1 MTPGLHKAGTMTPGL
16 HTATPQFFFLLFDP
30 TFRFGESE
38 SGGCL
43 GRKPV
48 SSLENRSKIYGNRPA
63 REQAM
68 FAILHYSGSYLIA
81 NQHPC
86 MFQTYFEEEEAMGC
100 RRSSIYGLVSS
111 FPARL
116 LQ

>member
-16 HTATPQFFFLLFDP
+16 HTATPQFFFFLLSTP
-30 TFRFGESE
+30 TFRFG
-38 SGGCL
+38 C
-43 GRKPV
+43 
-48 SSLENRSKIYGNRPA
+48 ENRSKIYGNRPA

>member
-1 MTPGLHKAGTMTPGL
+1 
-16 HTATPQFFFLLFDP
+16 
-30 TFRFGESE
+30 
-38 SGGCL
+38 
-43 GRKPV
+43 
-48 SSLENRSKIYGNRPA
+48 
-63 REQAM
+63 M